1 MTGRSPMSRIAGPR
15 VPPIEFEGLR
25 YAQIINGRNE
35 QFDQRTG

>member
-1 MTGRSPMSRIAGPR
+1 MSRIAGPR
-15 VPPIEFEGLR
+15 APPIEFEGLR